1 MKHSGCRGGSV
12 APVVFTVLSH
22 GKEVIRVREFPVCSF
37 LPEQGVE
44 PASVLGS
51 WDTEINAPGTRLWR
65 NSEGWH
71 WACQAV
77 RMPSAQKMKVK
88 GAQSCLTV
96 CDPTDCEVH
105 GILQARILEW
115 VAFPFSKPFPSQPR
129 IEPRSPALQADSLC
143 AEPQG
148 KTKNTG
154 VGSSEN
160 APRGTAA
167 EPIGC
172 ERLSSPLEAPSGF

>member
-1 MKHSGCRGGSV
+1 MKHSGCRGESV

-51 WDTEINAPGTRLWR
+51 WDTEINAPGTPPWR

-71 WACQAV
+71 RACQAV
-77 RMPSAQKMKVK
+77 RMPSAQKVKVK
-88 GAQSCLTV
+88 RAQSSLTL
-96 CDPTDCEVH
+96 CDPTDCKVH

-115 VAFPFSKPFPSQPR
+115 VAFPFSKGSSQPR
-129 IEPRSPALQADSLC
+129 IEPRSPALQADSLF

-160 APRGTAA
+160 ATKGIAA

-172 ERLSSPLEAPSGF
+172 ERLSSPLEAPSSF